1 LNPNIL
7 FIVVDSFNE
16 NKFHGKERKCVTP
29 NLDLILSK
37 GTYFKSTIPA
47 APSTL
52 SSLSSIFTSKY
63 PFECI
68 LRDKKNYVMDTK
80 IENYIKILK
89 NSGYTTNAMVP
100 EMIKYF
106 GLVDDFNYVT
116 TYKSNSSIHDGFG
129 LTILDELNHKM
140 NMPWFYYI
148 HLMDL
153 HGYKKFDESNRLKK
167 FHDPKFGIN
176 KYEQMVS
183 ALDEWLGKIFNQ
195 INLKETLLVL
205 TADHGSE
212 DANFTKELQEY
223 KQNIRRYEINP
234 LIKSSTKFSKKM
246 PSFLNPIKSKI
257 KEKFIQKRSK
267 VLSKRALDK
276 INEIQNL
283 HLSPHE
289 KRIMLNVV
297 KNNYTVFDDRL
308 KVPLLF
314 VGSNIISG
322 EIIHEQVRTIDIFP
336 TIAEILN
343 LDEKTENRG
352 KSLIPFITGNK
363 VDELPAFVESA
374 TNRVDMENS
383 NVVGIRTSK
392 YKYFRDRMNFE
403 INQNLYDLKNDPLE
417 ENNIAQNNVDLVETM
432 ENLLTKTTGNS
443 NFDIKERNDIF
454 NQEEIDQVNAELKKL
469 GYI

>member
-1 LNPNIL
+1 MNSNIL

-16 NKFHGKERKCVTP
+16 NKFHGKERTCVTP

-37 GTYFKSTIPA
+37 GTYFKSTITA

-52 SSLSSIFTSKY
+52 PSLRSIFTSKY

-68 LRDKKNYVMDTK
+68 LRDKKNYVMDTT
-80 IENYIKILK
+80 IDNYIKILK

-100 EMIKYF
+100 EMINLF
-106 GLVDDFNYVT
+106 GLVDIFDNVT

-129 LTILDELNHKM
+129 LTILDQLNRKM
-140 NMPWFYYI
+140 SEPWFFYI

-153 HGYKKFDESNRLKK
+153 HGFKKFDESNILKK
-167 FHDPKFGIN
+167 FHDSKFGLN

-183 ALDEWLGKIFNQ
+183 ALDEWLGKIFDE
-195 INLKETLLVL
+195 INLKETLIVL

-212 DANFTKELQEY
+212 VANYTKELDEY
-223 KQNIRRYEINP
+223 KKDIRSYKINP
-234 LIKSSTKFSKKM
+234 FIKSSTKFSKKT
-246 PSFLNPIKSKI
+246 PSFLNPVKSKI

-267 VLSKRALDK
+267 VLSKRALDEIK
-276 INEIQNL
+276 EIQNL
-283 HLSPHE
+283 QLSPHD
-289 KRIMLNVV
+289 KRIREHAV
-297 KNNYTVFDDRL
+297 KTTIEIFDDRL

-314 VGSNIISG
+314 VGPNIPIG

-336 TIAEILN
+336 TIVEILN
-343 LDEKTENRG
+343 LDAKIETRG
-352 KSLIPFITGNK
+352 TSLLPLIVGNK

-374 TNRVDMENS
+374 TNHVDTANS

-392 YKYFRDRMNFE
+392 YKYFRDRINFE
-403 INQNLYDLKNDPLE
+403 INQNLYDLKTDPLE
-417 ENNIAQNNVDLVETM
+417 ENNIAQNNTDLVETM
-432 ENLLTKTTGNS
+432 ENLLTETTGNS
-443 NFDIKERNDIF
+443 NFNIKENNDVF
-454 NQEEIDQVNAELKKL
+454 NQEEMVQVNAELKKL

>member
-1 LNPNIL
+1 
-7 FIVVDSFNE
+7 
-16 NKFHGKERKCVTP
+16 
-29 NLDLILSK
+29 
-37 GTYFKSTIPA
+37 
-47 APSTL
+47 
-52 SSLSSIFTSKY
+52 
-63 PFECI
+63 
-68 LRDKKNYVMDTK
+68 MDTK
-80 IENYIKILK
+80 TENYIKILK
-89 NSGYTTNAMVP
+89 NLGYRTNAMVP

-106 GLVDDFNYVT
+106 GLVDDFNNVT

-129 LTILDELNHKM
+129 LTILEQLNHTM
-140 NMPWFYYI
+140 DTPWFYYI

-167 FHDPKFGIN
+167 FHDPKYGIN

-183 ALDEWLGKIFNQ
+183 ALDEWLGKIFN
-195 INLKETLLVL
+195 K
-205 TADHGSE
+205 
-212 DANFTKELQEY
+212 
-223 KQNIRRYEINP
+223 INP
-234 LIKSSTKFSKKM
+234 IIKSSTKFSKKM
-246 PSFLNPIKSKI
+246 PSFLNPVKSKI

-267 VLSKRALDK
+267 VLSKRALDE

-289 KRIMLNVV
+289 KRIMKNVV
-297 KNNYTVFDDRL
+297 KNNYAVFDDRL

-314 VGSNIISG
+314 VGPNITSA

-352 KSLIPFITGNK
+352 TSLIPFIIGNK

-392 YKYFRDRMNFE
+392 YKYFRDRINFE
-403 INQNLYDLKNDPLE
+403 INQNLYDLKKDPLE

-432 ENLLTKTTGNS
+432 ENLLTETTGNS
-443 NFDIKERNDIF
+443 NFDIKESNDIF

>member
-1 LNPNIL
+1 LNSNIL

-16 NKFHGKERKCVTP
+16 NKFHGKERTCVTP

-37 GTYFKSTIPA
+37 GTYFKSTITA

-52 SSLSSIFTSKY
+52 PSLRSIFTSKY

-68 LRDKKNYVMDTK
+68 LRDKKNYVMDNK
-80 IENYIKILK
+80 LENYIKILK

-100 EMIKYF
+100 EMINLF
-106 GLVDDFNYVT
+106 GLVDIFDNVT

-129 LTILDELNHKM
+129 LTILDQLNCKM
-140 NMPWFYYI
+140 SKPWFFYI

-153 HGYKKFDESNRLKK
+153 HGFKKFDENNRLKK

-183 ALDEWLGKIFNQ
+183 ALDEWLGKIFDK
-195 INLKETLLVL
+195 INLKETLIVL

-212 DANFTKELQEY
+212 VANYTKELDEY
-223 KQNIRRYEINP
+223 KKDIRSYKINP
-234 LIKSSTKFSKKM
+234 LIKSSTKFSKKT
-246 PSFLNPIKSKI
+246 PSFLNPVKSKI

-267 VLSKRALDK
+267 VLSKRALDEIK
-276 INEIQNL
+276 EIQNL
-283 HLSPHE
+283 QLSPHD
-289 KRIMLNVV
+289 KRIREHAV
-297 KNNYTVFDDRL
+297 KTTIEIFDDRL

-314 VGSNIISG
+314 VGPNIPSG
-322 EIIHEQVRTIDIFP
+322 EIIGEQVRTIDIFP
-336 TIAEILN
+336 TIVEILN
-343 LDEKTENRG
+343 LDEKIEKRG
-352 KSLIPFITGNK
+352 TSLLPLIVGNK

-374 TNRVDMENS
+374 TNHVDTENS

-392 YKYFRDRMNFE
+392 YKYFRDRINFE
-403 INQNLYDLKNDPLE
+403 INQNLYDLKTDPLE
-417 ENNIAQNNVDLVETM
+417 ENNIAPNNIDLVETM
-432 ENLLTKTTGNS
+432 ENLLTEITDNS
-443 NFDIKERNDIF
+443 NFDIKENDDIF
-454 NQEEIDQVNAELKKL
+454 NQEEMDQVNAELKKL

>member
-1 LNPNIL
+1 MKTNFTEKKEHVLPPISIL
-7 FIVVDSFNE
+7 FYL
-16 NKFHGKERKCVTP
+16 KE
-29 NLDLILSK
+29 LILNQL
-37 GTYFKSTIPA
+37 FLLP
-47 APSTL
+47 PSTL

-68 LRDKKNYVMDTK
+68 LRDKKNYAMDTK
-80 IENYIKILK
+80 LENYIKVLK

-106 GLVDDFNYVT
+106 GLVDYFNNVT

-129 LTILDELNHKM
+129 LTILDQLNNKM
-140 NMPWFYYI
+140 SEPWFYYI

-183 ALDEWLGKIFNQ
+183 ALDEWLGKIFDK
-195 INLKETLLVL
+195 INPKETLLIL

-223 KQNIRRYEINP
+223 KQNIRSYKINP

-246 PSFLNPIKSKI
+246 PSFLNPVKSKI

-267 VLSKRALDK
+267 VLSKRALD
-276 INEIQNL
+276 EIKEIENL
-283 HLSPHE
+283 QLKPHE
-289 KRIMLNVV
+289 KRII
-297 KNNYTVFDDRL
+297 KNIVQTNYGVFDDRL
-308 KVPLLF
+308 KIPLLF
-314 VGSNIISG
+314 VGPNIPSREIIS
-322 EIIHEQVRTIDIFP
+322 EQVRSIDIFP

-343 LDEKTENRG
+343 LDEKIEKRG
-352 KSLIPFITGNK
+352 VSLVPFIVGNK

-374 TNRVDMENS
+374 TNRVDIENS

-392 YKYFRDRMNFE
+392 YKYFRDRINFE
-403 INQNLYDLKNDPLE
+403 TNQNLYDLKKDPLE

-432 ENLLTKTTGNS
+432 ENLLIEITGNS
-443 NFDIKERNDIF
+443 NFDIKENNDIF
-454 NQEEIDQVNAELKKL
+454 NQEEMDQVNAELKKL